1 MAYTVTVYVALPGTP
16 LSDPPNTTFKA
27 AHVWQ
32 AMANVPIICF
42 S

>member
-16 LSDPPNTTFKA
+16 LLNPANTTSKA

-32 AMANVPIICF
+32 AMANMPIICF